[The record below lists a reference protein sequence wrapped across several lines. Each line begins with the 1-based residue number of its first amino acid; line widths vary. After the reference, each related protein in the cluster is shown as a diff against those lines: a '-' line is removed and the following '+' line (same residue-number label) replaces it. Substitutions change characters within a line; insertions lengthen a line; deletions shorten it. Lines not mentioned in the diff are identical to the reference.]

1 MFSKLGQT
9 DIRSSGFQA
18 FWGGA
23 RFFLFWPLVVTRLW
37 EPFQWFLKNLKCR
50 GFMVQMENYSSVLK
64 ASPYAW
70 GPEKQK
76 GKVIFP
82 KPHSRHNQAENLPF
96 PSAPSSLWLISW
108 CYWLWCSLGTSLE
121 QITRYLWAMGS
132 LTLLNWW
139 PAGQGGNS
147 PANPRAQAGATK
159 NCWPLVSAIASGD
172 ERFPLWGTDAETEWS
187 YFTVMELF

>member
-1 MFSKLGQT
+1 MVFKLFEGEQ
-9 DIRSSGFQA
+9 D
-18 FWGGA
+18 
-23 RFFLFWPLVVTRLW
+23 FFLFWPLVVTRLW

-121 QITRYLWAMGS
+121 QITRYLWAMES
-132 LTLLNWW
+132 LTLFNWW

-159 NCWPLVSAIASGD
+159 NCWPLVSAIAGGD